1 VTATVRAVP
10 RTKSLQPGESP
21 GFLLWHATM
30 RWQRLMSA
38 TLAPYGLTHV
48 QFVLLASTW
57 WLADHGG
64 PPRQRDVA
72 DHAGTDP
79 MMTSQVVRALEAK
92 GLLTRATDAED
103 ARALRLEPTKRGRAL
118 AVEAI
123 AAVEAADR
131 EYFEAVPP
139 DTRPAVLAAL
149 RGLADR

>member
-1 VTATVRAVP
+1 MSA
-10 RTKSLQPGESP
+10 SLEPGESP

-30 RWQRLMSA
+30 RWQRLMTA
-38 TLAPYGLTHV
+38 TLAPYALTHV

-57 WLADHGG
+57 WLTDHGG

-92 GLLTRATDAED
+92 GLLTRAPDPDD
-103 ARALRLEPTKRGRAL
+103 ARARRLEPTRRGRTL
-118 AVEAI
+118 AVQAIEAVESADRAYFKGI
-123 AAVEAADR
+123 AA
-131 EYFEAVPP
+131 